1 MPYTSQNSKIQLHH
15 FFVHTLFCPATTT
28 LPTFIFKY
36 KPYTY
41 IMQILSSK
49 LGHCIFQQGPRKKWQ
64 IRRFRFHFFT
74 TEQDQCVRS
83 SAQHFLVG
91 HTVVRLSLRPRIN
104 RRRRRPF
111 IRILGS
117 ARVQMQVILLFKN
130 KFIRIFCLLEAI
142 SRKKLSQNSCSGFAF
157 IPKRKDS

>member
-1 MPYTSQNSKIQLHH
+1 MHWDSAKC
-15 FFVHTLFCPATTT
+15 FCQATTT

-74 TEQDQCVRS
+74 TEQDRCVRS

-104 RRRRRPF
+104 RRRRRCCRRRPF

-157 IPKRKDS
+157 IPKRKDK

>member
-1 MPYTSQNSKIQLHH
+1 VISQSVSLFQRSIYSYELTERSKI
-15 FFVHTLFCPATTT
+15 
-28 LPTFIFKY
+28 
-36 KPYTY
+36 
-41 IMQILSSK
+41 
-49 LGHCIFQQGPRKKWQ
+49 
-64 IRRFRFHFFT
+64 
-74 TEQDQCVRS
+74 
-83 SAQHFLVG
+83 G

-104 RRRRRPF
+104 RRRRRRRPF

>member
-1 MPYTSQNSKIQLHH
+1 MAPKMATNWPDTNMKI
-15 FFVHTLFCPATTT
+15 
-28 LPTFIFKY
+28 
-36 KPYTY
+36 
-41 IMQILSSK
+41 
-49 LGHCIFQQGPRKKWQ
+49 
-64 IRRFRFHFFT
+64 
-74 TEQDQCVRS
+74 
-83 SAQHFLVG
+83 G

-142 SRKKLSQNSCSGFAF
+142 SRKKLSHNSCSGFAF